1 MSGGLSEHS
10 ASIFFAEKNGMRPFP
25 AHTRRTR
32 PTHLWTEAGAYHRNE
47 SGGRSSMSAGHRQR
61 ARMINDR
68 PLRSKGWARAD
79 LKPRVENSDLGAS
92 VQPTILV
99 HGRIRHAKDPL
110 VHVRTRHASKGLWVV
125 NQLVGYP
132 GRPRG
137 GLIIVP
143 SRHLFQQV
151 PTPPPLM
158 GGDEDF
164 ARAMLPPQANTLCL
178 WVIRWRNATCAFFL

>member
-1 MSGGLSEHS
+1 MTFL
-10 ASIFFAEKNGMRPFP
+10 
-25 AHTRRTR
+25 
-32 PTHLWTEAGAYHRNE
+32 
-47 SGGRSSMSAGHRQR
+47 GR
-61 ARMINDR
+61 
-68 PLRSKGWARAD
+68 ARAD

-151 PTPPPLM
+151 PTPPHTEYGKRTLQERCSRPKRIPSAFGSFGGETQRVCPLSRVPLLAL
-158 GGDEDF
+158 F
-164 ARAMLPPQANTLCL
+164 PSRPSTPWPHALWIYVARPSSRVLTSL
-178 WVIRWRNATCAFFL
+178 F